1 MRTPQQRRSES
12 GINATATNNL
22 RRAKRGEA
30 QPEHLRVCSK
40 SLRVRERINKS
51 ALQFEKR
58 DLDKLQ
64 GSWTLCLF
72 KVKAP
77 FKRQLKQGMP
87 EKVEKIWA
95 IRVYNSS
102 IPKSLAS

>member
-1 MRTPQQRRSES
+1 MRTQRQKRSENGTS
-12 GINATATNNL
+12 ATATNDF

-30 QPEHLRVCSK
+30 QPDHLHVCSK

-51 ALQFEKR
+51 ALQFEER
-58 DLDKLQ
+58 DLDELQ
-64 GSWTLCLF
+64 RSWTLCLF

-87 EKVEKIWA
+87 EKV
-95 IRVYNSS
+95 
-102 IPKSLAS
+102 

>member
-1 MRTPQQRRSES
+1 MRMQRQKHSEN
-12 GINATATNNL
+12 GINATATNHI
-22 RRAKRGEA
+22 RCATRGEA
-30 QPEHLRVCSK
+30 QPEHLHVRSK

-51 ALQFEKR
+51 ALQFKER
-58 DLDKLQ
+58 DLDELQ
-64 GSWTLCLF
+64 RSWTLRLF

-95 IRVYNSS
+95 IPVYNSS
-102 IPKSLAS
+102 IPKSSAS

>member
-1 MRTPQQRRSES
+1 MQRQKHSEN

-22 RRAKRGEA
+22 RRATRGEA
-30 QPEHLRVCSK
+30 QPENLHVRSK
-40 SLRVRERINKS
+40 SLRVRERISKS

-58 DLDKLQ
+58 DLDELQ
-64 GSWTLCLF
+64 RSWTLCLC

-87 EKVEKIWA
+87 EKV
-95 IRVYNSS
+95 
-102 IPKSLAS
+102 